1 MSVSNNKSD
10 LPSTTPVSRRAETRV
25 LLQIAM
31 PLMGAYLAELAMFL
45 TTKMIVGRLGY
56 LELAAVGISADL
68 TFEVLVVSMGLL
80 SIVGVLVAQAE
91 GASDRPRAG
100 LAVRQGLL
108 VALAI
113 GLPAMV
119 LVWNLDIVLRLTGQD
134 PQVVALARPYLNAL
148 SFSVLPVLWF
158 SVLRIFVS
166 AIARTGIIMVIT
178 VAAVALNYALTLAF
192 VHGLAGLPALGIAGA
207 GWATT
212 IVSWLML
219 LALTAYMFVTPA
231 LRGYGIFLER
241 LRVHSGMCAEIVKL
255 GLPVAGLVGLE
266 AGMFVAMSVLSGVLS
281 AKTLA
286 IYQIMTG
293 WIGIPFVVALGLA
306 EATMVRVAHGIGRKD
321 ATATRNAG
329 MLGMAMGAGLLA
341 AMTIIPLT
349 FPELIVRIY
358 MRADDPTFTEIV
370 ALVTPLLIIAAV
382 FQVFDGLQAVASRAL
397 RGIKDTIAPLWLA
410 GFGYWVLGIGGGSLL
425 AFPFGLGATGLWLGL
440 AAGLIATGSLLAWRF
455 ERLTK
460 IDLTLRR

>member
-1 MSVSNNKSD
+1 MPSVTAA
-10 LPSTTPVSRRAETRV
+10 LRRAETRI

-56 LELAAVGISADL
+56 LELAAVGIAADL
-68 TFEVLVVSMGLL
+68 TFEVLVILMGML
-80 SIVGVLVAQAE
+80 SIVGVLVAQSD
-91 GASDRPRAG
+91 GAGDKAQAG

-108 VALAI
+108 VAIAI
-113 GLPAMV
+113 GLPAML
-119 LVWNLDIVLRLTGQD
+119 LVWNLDTILELTGQD
-134 PQVVALARPYLNAL
+134 PQVIALAKPYLGAM

-178 VAAVALNYALTLAF
+178 VAAVALNYVLTVVL
-192 VHGLAGLPALGIAGA
+192 VHGYAGLPALGVLGA
-207 GWATT
+207 GWATA
-212 IVSWLML
+212 IVSWLMF
-219 LALTAYMFVTPA
+219 LALVAYMFVTPA

-241 LRVHSGMCAEIVKL
+241 LRINAKMCSEIIRL
-255 GLPVAGLVGLE
+255 GLPVAALVGIE
-266 AGMFVAMSVLSGVLS
+266 AGLFVATSILSGVIG

-286 IYQIMTG
+286 TYQIMTG
-293 WIGIPFVVALGLA
+293 WIGIPFVIALGMA
-306 EATMVRVAHGIGRKD
+306 EATMVRVAHGVGRNNMPS
-321 ATATRNAG
+321 ARNAG
-329 MLGMAMGAGLLA
+329 MLGMAIGIALLA
-341 AMTIIPLT
+341 VLMVIPLG
-349 FPELIVRIY
+349 FPDLIVRIY

-370 ALVTPLLIIAAV
+370 ALVGHLMTIAAV
-382 FQVFDGLQAVASRAL
+382 FQIFDGLQAVASRAL
-397 RGIKDTIAPLWLA
+397 RGIKDTVVPLWLA

-460 IDLTLRR
+460 IDITPRQ